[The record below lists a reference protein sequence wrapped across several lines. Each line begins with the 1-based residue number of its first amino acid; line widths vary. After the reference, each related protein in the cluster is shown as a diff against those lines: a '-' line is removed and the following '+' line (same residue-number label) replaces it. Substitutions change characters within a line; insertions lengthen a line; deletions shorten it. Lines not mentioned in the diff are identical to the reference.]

1 MSHMCVARTLR
12 GLVVAVALLGQV
24 SLAAAGPRW
33 TEAQAKEWY
42 ARQGFLVG
50 ANFVPA
56 TAINELEMW
65 QAATFDPKR
74 IDLELGWA
82 AAIGMNT
89 MRVFLHDLAYQQDP
103 QGFLGRVDQF
113 LAIAA
118 KHKIRPMVVLF
129 DSVWDPFPAVGPQR
143 PPRPGVH
150 NSGWV
155 QSPGKVALEDP
166 THWPRLE
173 TYVKAVVSRFKDD
186 ARVLAWDVWNEVDN
200 PNEPAYGSLEPK
212 NKMELVLALLPQVF
226 AWARE
231 AAPTQPL
238 TAGLWRGGD
247 WSKLTELPAID
258 RLQLALSDVVTFHSY
273 DPAPKLEERIKQLL
287 PYNRPI
293 ICTEYMARGNGSTF
307 EGSLPVLKKYNVGA
321 INWGLVEGKAQ
332 THLPWD
338 SWRRPYVDREP
349 AVWFHEV
356 FRNDGTPYDP
366 KETALIKSL
375 TAQSVPAAR

>member
-1 MSHMCVARTLR
+1 MLSRRVACRL
-12 GLVVAVALLGQV
+12 LLLAVFVGQS
-24 SLAAAGPRW
+24 SLAVAGPRW
-33 TEAQAKEWY
+33 TETQAREWY

-65 QAATFDPKR
+65 QAATFDPAR

-89 MRVFLHDLAYQQDP
+89 MRVFLHDLAWQQDQ
-103 QGFLGRVDQF
+103 QGFLRRVDQV
-113 LAIAA
+113 LTIAA
-118 KHKIRPMVVLF
+118 KHRIRPMLVLF

-166 THWPRLE
+166 SHWPRLE
-173 TYVKAVVSRFKDD
+173 AYVKGVVGRFKDD

-200 PNEPAYGSLEPK
+200 PNDPAYSSLEPK

-231 AAPTQPL
+231 AGPVQPL
-238 TAGLWRGGD
+238 TSGLWRGGD

-258 RLQLALSDVVTFHSY
+258 RLQLALSDIVTFHSY
-273 DPAPKLEERIKQLL
+273 DPPTQLETRIRQLQG
-287 PYNRPI
+287 YNRPI

-307 EGSLPVLKKYNVGA
+307 EGSLPILKKYNVGA
-321 INWGLVEGKAQ
+321 INWGLVQGKAQ

-338 SWRRPYVDREP
+338 SWRRPYVDRDP
-349 AVWFHEV
+349 TVWFHEV
-356 FRNDGTPYDP
+356 FRNDGSPYDP

-375 TAQSVPAAR
+375 TAAR

>member
-1 MSHMCVARTLR
+1 M
-12 GLVVAVALLGQV
+12 LVL
-24 SLAAAGPRW
+24 SLHAATAAAWAAGRW
-33 TEAQAKEWY
+33 TEARANEWY

-65 QAATFDPKR
+65 QAGTFDPVR

-103 QGFLGRVDQF
+103 DGFLQRVDQF
-113 LAIAA
+113 LTIAQ
-118 KHKIRPMVVLF
+118 KHRIRPMIVLF
-129 DSVWDPFPAVGPQR
+129 DSVWDPFPAVGVQR
-143 PPRPGVH
+143 PPRSGVH
-150 NSGWV
+150 NSGWL

-166 THWPRLE
+166 SHWPRLE
-173 TYVKAVVSRFKDD
+173 TYVKAVVGRFKDD
-186 ARVLAWDVWNEVDN
+186 PRVLAWDLWNEVDN
-200 PNEPAYGSLEPK
+200 TNDPAYSSLEPK
-212 NKMELVLALLPQVF
+212 NKGELVLALLPQVY

-231 AAPTQPL
+231 MSPAQPL
-238 TAGLWRGGD
+238 TSGLWRGGD
-247 WSKLTELPAID
+247 WSKITEIAAID
-258 RLQLALSDVVTFHSY
+258 RVQLALSDVITFHSY
-273 DPAPKLEERIKQLL
+273 DPPPQLEARIRQLQG
-287 PYNRPI
+287 YGRPI

-307 EGSLPVLKKYNVGA
+307 QGSLPILKQYNVGA
-321 INWGLVEGKAQ
+321 INWGLVQGKAQ

-356 FRNDGTPYDP
+356 FRNDGTPYDIA
-366 KETALIKSL
+366 ETAVIKRL
-375 TAQSVPAAR
+375 TAAPVK

>member
-1 MSHMCVARTLR
+1 MSIRHAALRLVMVAILC
-12 GLVVAVALLGQV
+12 AQAA
-24 SLAAAGPRW
+24 SAAAAGRW
-33 TEAQAKEWY
+33 TEQQATDWY

-50 ANFVPA
+50 ANYVPA

-65 QAATFDPKR
+65 QDDTFDPQR

-103 QGFLGRVDQF
+103 AGFLRRLDQF
-113 LAIAA
+113 LGIAQ
-118 KHKIRPMVVLF
+118 KHRIRPMLVLF
-129 DSVWDPFPAVGPQR
+129 DSVWDPFPAVGKQR

-166 THWPRLE
+166 AQWPRLE
-173 TYVKAVVSRFKDD
+173 TYVTAVVSRFKDD
-186 ARVLAWDVWNEVDN
+186 GRVLAWDLWNEVDN
-200 PNEPAYGSLEPK
+200 MNDPAYFSLEPK
-212 NKMELVLALLPQVF
+212 NKGELVLALLPQVF
-226 AWARE
+226 AWARA
-231 AAPTQPL
+231 AAPSQPL
-238 TAGLWRGGD
+238 TSGLWRGGD
-247 WSKLTELPAID
+247 WSKLTDLPAID
-258 RLQLALSDVVTFHSY
+258 RVQLALSDIITFHSY
-273 DPAPKLEERIKQLL
+273 DPPPQLEARIKQLQG
-287 PYNRPI
+287 YGRPI

-307 EGSLPVLKKYNVGA
+307 DGALPILKKHAVGA

-356 FRNDGTPYDP
+356 FRNDGTPYDA

-375 TAQSVPAAR
+375 SAAPAR

>member
-1 MSHMCVARTLR
+1 MLKSVSFTAL
-12 GLVVAVALLGQV
+12 ALLVQV

-33 TEAQAKEWY
+33 TEAQAREWY

-65 QAATFDPKR
+65 QAETFDPKR

-89 MRVFLHDLAYQQDP
+89 MRVFLHDLAYQKDP

-118 KHKIRPMVVLF
+118 KHKIRPMIVLF
-129 DSVWDPFPAVGPQR
+129 DSVWDPFPATGPQR

-173 TYVKAVVSRFKDD
+173 TYVKAVVGRFKDD

-226 AWARE
+226 NWARE

-258 RLQLALSDVVTFHSY
+258 RLQLALSDIVTFHSY
-273 DPAPKLEERIKQLL
+273 DPPPQLEARIKQLQ

-307 EGSLPVLKKYNVGA
+307 EGSLPILKKYNVGA
-321 INWGLVEGKAQ
+321 INWGLVQGKAQ

-356 FRNDGTPYDP
+356 FRNDGTPYDA
-366 KETALIKSL
+366 KETAFIKSI
-375 TAQSVPAAR
+375 TAPAAR

>member
-1 MSHMCVARTLR
+1 MSIV
-12 GLVVAVALLGQV
+12 LLGQA
-24 SLAAAGPRW
+24 SLAVAGPRW
-33 TEAQAKEWY
+33 TEAQAREWY
-42 ARQGFLVG
+42 ARQGFLIG

-65 QAATFDPKR
+65 QADTFDPAR

-82 AAIGMNT
+82 AGIGMNT

-103 QGFLGRVDQF
+103 QGFLRRVDQF
-113 LAIAA
+113 LSIAA
-118 KHKIRPMVVLF
+118 KHRIRPMVVLF
-129 DSVWDPFPAVGPQR
+129 DSVWDPFPASGPQR

-173 TYVKAVVSRFKDD
+173 GYVKGVVGRFRDD
-186 ARVLAWDVWNEVDN
+186 ARVLAWDLWNEVDN
-200 PNEPAYGSLEPK
+200 TNEPAYASLEPK
-212 NKMELVLALLPQVF
+212 NKGELVLALLPQVF

-231 AAPTQPL
+231 ASATQPL
-238 TAGLWRGGD
+238 TSGLWRGGD

-258 RLQLALSDVVTFHSY
+258 RVQLALSDIVTFHSY
-273 DPAPKLEERIKQLL
+273 DAPAQLEARIRQLL

-293 ICTEYMARGNGSTF
+293 VCTEYMARGNGSTF
-307 EGSLPVLKKYNVGA
+307 EGALPILKKYSVGA
-321 INWGLVEGKAQ
+321 INWGLVQGKAQ

-375 TAQSVPAAR
+375 AASPVAR